1 MLNSFEI
8 YEDLSGSFDEKTARV
23 LTKTLTRLYDEIRQT
38 VGRDD
43 FNQLKDVV
51 QQLAEAQKELTQAQ
65 KRTEQ
70 RVEELAEAQKE
81 LAEAQK
87 RTEETLGRQVE
98 ATGLL
103 RKEVGGLSHVV
114 GYGIEDRL
122 MPCLKDFA
130 RVQYEFRAASVKR
143 CFVRYG
149 DGSHDEVNLLIEG
162 EKDGSRTFL
171 VGECKAHPRPLHLK
185 RFAALLTR
193 LREHFQTTVKGFL
206 VGYILTPEFSE
217 ARKLHFPDIDAF
229 QTYEVEERA
238 RKG

>member
-51 QQLAEAQKELTQAQ
+51 Q
-65 KRTEQ
+65 R
-70 RVEELAEAQKE
+70 LAEAQKE